1 MEMASQLFK
10 MYPQVQML
18 KEHQLK
24 QEREKDRPVG
34 KSLEVSFIEEKRQQ
48 DCFTLVQQVLFPK
61 VEDVGICNA
70 VGLMRSFYPKRR
82 KLK

>member
-70 VGLMRSFYPKRR
+70 VGLMRSFHPKRR